1 MQALANIEGVHIL
14 TNKLGSNSSRP
25 GQHFLA
31 DRIRSSTSGKF
42 ITNVVGT
49 MQCALMFLAG
59 SAGPSSEA
67 TLHPP
72 CHRIGSLM
80 ESIRSSGSPLAFV
93 FSCPCL
99 WSCNGTSVS
108 DCGQD
113 QRDRNNQ
120 PQQEDN
126 AQGPRNFDLPIG
138 VKPRPLTSFLAIFHA
153 VLSSA
158 TQDAIR
164 LPSKITR
171 LGASAFDINLQHRAF
186 PFDKGDKQYPYSRS
200 SA

>member
-1 MQALANIEGVHIL
+1 MCVDVSCGL
-14 TNKLGSNSSRP
+14 R
-25 GQHFLA
+25 
-31 DRIRSSTSGKF
+31 R
-42 ITNVVGT
+42 
-49 MQCALMFLAG
+49 
-59 SAGPSSEA
+59 PSSEA
-67 TLHPP
+67 TLHSP

-80 ESIRSSGSPLAFV
+80 ESIRSSRSPLAFV

-126 AQGPRNFDLPIG
+126 AHGPRNFGLPIG
-138 VKPRPLTSFLAIFHA
+138 VKTRPLTSFLAIFHA

-158 TQDAIR
+158 TQGAIS

-186 PFDKGDKQYPYSRS
+186 PFDKGGKQYPCQRS
-200 SA
+200 SAISP